1 LFFWKR
7 KKGSSSS
14 PERGNRKSK
23 ELFLL
28 LAGLALTLAA
38 IFLARQRITAA
49 ERDIH
54 RKAAPLDIVVPS
66 VPIPAGSVFT
76 EKNLAKKSVPA
87 SGTSSRNV
95 PAAEFELLVG
105 ARARGNLAAGEPIL
119 WTDVEE
125 PFDPERFSQ
134 TIPAGRRAITFEAT
148 MSSSFAGLIR
158 PGDSVDLLCEG
169 DAGKGIRTWIQ
180 AITVISVDRHFNRAP
195 SKEES
200 QEVSTVTVSVT
211 PEEGRLLASAA
222 REGRIHWFLRNP
234 DEPSKASATFMSKT
248 KQAAEKIEIWKA
260 GVQELHTP
268 FPSGESG

>member
-1 LFFWKR
+1 
-7 KKGSSSS
+7 
-14 PERGNRKSK
+14 
-23 ELFLL
+23 
-28 LAGLALTLAA
+28 LAA

-49 ERDIH
+49 EMDIH

-66 VPIPAGSVFT
+66 APIPAGSVFT

-95 PAAEFELLVG
+95 PAAEFELLIG
-105 ARARGNLAAGEPIL
+105 ARAKGDLAAGEPIL

-125 PFDPERFSQ
+125 PFDSERFSQ

-148 MSSSFAGLIR
+148 ISSSFAGLIR

-169 DAGKGIRTWIQ
+169 ETGKGIRTWIR
-180 AITVISVDRHFNRAP
+180 AIRVISVDRHFSRAP

-200 QEVSTVTVSVT
+200 KEVSTVTVSVT
-211 PEEGRLLASAA
+211 PDEGRLLATGA

-234 DEPSKASATFMSKT
+234 DEPSKPVATFLSRT
-248 KQAAEKIEIWKA
+248 KRATEIIEIWKA
-260 GVQELHTP
+260 GVQEIHTP
-268 FPSGESG
+268 FPIGESG